1 MPTSRAR
8 RGLKAEIIAAEELG
22 RLGYRILDSNYR
34 CRYGEID
41 LIALEGDTLVFVE
54 VRSRKS
60 LLFGTPAESVT
71 TAKQEKLLITADHY
85 ISERNITGK
94 CCRFDV
100 VSVVFGEGSARHV
113 EVIKNAFGQ

>member
-1 MPTSRAR
+1 MRDRSR
-8 RGLKAEIIAAEELG
+8 RGVQ
-22 RLGYRILDSNYR
+22 D
-34 CRYGEID
+34 D
-41 LIALEGDTLVFVE
+41 VLVFVE

-85 ISERNITGK
+85 ICERNIAGK

-100 VSVVFGEGSARHV
+100 VSVIFGEGGHREV

>member
-1 MPTSRAR
+1 MPTSRSR

-22 RLGYRILDSNYR
+22 RLGYRIVESNYR

-41 LIALEGDTLVFVE
+41 LVALEGDTLVFIE
-54 VRSRKS
+54 VRSRKT

-71 TAKQEKLLITADHY
+71 TAKQKKLLITADHY
-85 ISERNITGK
+85 MSQKNITDK

-100 VSVVFGEGSARHV
+100 VSVVFCEGGSRQV